1 MINAKDFLAALEVT
15 DIRFITGVPD
25 SLLRD
30 VSAEAM
36 ATYAANRHVI
46 ATNEG
51 AAIGLAVGHYLATGR
66 PALVYLQNS
75 GLGNA
80 VNPLVSLADP
90 AIYGVPMIL
99 LLGWRGELRADGG
112 QLADEPQH
120 VVQGQITLQ
129 QLALMGIP
137 SLILDGETDIR
148 TSVAAAANQ
157 AAAGSHPV
165 ALVARRHTFPDGR
178 PRTDSDTTLPS
189 REQSIAAV
197 IAALPGDIPVV
208 ATTGMASRELFEL
221 RAAAEAGHH
230 RDFLTVGGMGHAIS
244 IATGIA
250 LARPERK
257 VLCLDGDGAMLMHLG
272 ALTTSGAQP
281 NIMHVIL
288 NNAAHDSVG
297 GQPTAAARLD
307 LTDIARSCGYTL
319 ALMADHVDRIASAM
333 ARLLEQTGSSLLDIR
348 CRKGARTGLGRPTRT
363 PAENKRDFIAFLAE
377 MSP

>member
-1 MINAKDFLAALEVT
+1 MINAKDFLAALEAT

-25 SLLRD
+25 SLLSD
-30 VSAEAM
+30 VSTEAM

-46 ATNEG
+46 AANEG
-51 AAIGLAVGHYLATGR
+51 AAIGLAVGHYLAAGR

-90 AIYGVPMIL
+90 NIYAVPMIL
-99 LLGWRGELRADGG
+99 LLGWRGELRTDGT

-120 VVQGQITLQ
+120 VVQGRITLR

-137 SLILDGETDIR
+137 YLILDGETDIR
-148 TSVAAAANQ
+148 ASLAEAANQ
-157 AAAGSHPV
+157 ATTGSHPF
-165 ALVARRHTFPDGR
+165 ALVARRHTFFQGR
-178 PRTDSDTTLPS
+178 QQVDSDSTLPK
-189 REQSIAAV
+189 REEAIAAL
-197 IAALPGDIPVV
+197 IAALPRDIPVV

-221 RAAAEAGHH
+221 RAAARAGHH

-272 ALTTSGAQP
+272 ALTTSAAQP

-307 LTDIARSCGYTL
+307 LAGIARSCGYAL
-319 ALMADHVDRIASAM
+319 ALMADHIDRIASTM
-333 ARLLEQTGSSLLDIR
+333 ARLLEHTGSSLLDIR
-348 CRKGARTGLGRPTRT
+348 CRRGARPDLGRPTRT
-363 PAENKRDFIAFLAE
+363 PAENKRDFIAFFAE
-377 MSP
+377 MSQ

>member
-1 MINAKDFLAALEVT
+1 MIDAKDLLAAVDAT
-15 DIRFITGVPD
+15 GIRFITGVPD
-25 SLLRD
+25 SLLSD

-46 ATNEG
+46 AANEG
-51 AAIGLAVGHYLATGR
+51 AAIGLAVGHYLAAGR

-99 LLGWRGELRADGG
+99 LLGWRGELRDDGS

-120 VVQGQITLQ
+120 VVQGRITLK

-137 SLILDGETDIR
+137 YLILDGETDIR
-148 TSVAAAANQ
+148 TSLAEAANQ
-157 AAAGSHPV
+157 ATTGSHPV
-165 ALVARRHTFPDGR
+165 ALVVRRHTFCRGR
-178 PRTDSDTTLPS
+178 RQADADNTLPS
-189 REQSIAAV
+189 REASIAAV
-197 IAALPGDIPVV
+197 IAALPRDIPVV

-221 RAAAEAGHH
+221 RAAAGAGHH

-272 ALTTSGAQP
+272 ALTTSAAQP
-281 NIMHVIL
+281 NIVHVIL

-307 LTDIARSCGYTL
+307 LADIARSCGYAL
-319 ALMADHVDRIASAM
+319 ALMADQVDKIASAM
-333 ARLLEQTGSSLLDIR
+333 ARVLAHTGSSLLDIR
-348 CRKGARTGLGRPTRT
+348 CRKGARSDLGRPTRT
-363 PAENKRDFIAFLAE
+363 PAENKRAFVTFFAE